1 MRTPPAQG
9 TEVLGHVL
17 IADDEPLLLNSLRRI
32 LESSGHT
39 VDTAS
44 DGRSALDLINREQFD
59 AIISDIS
66 MPGVDGIQLLRA
78 VRERDADVPVILITG
93 NPAVETAVQGV
104 EHGIVAYMVKPFD
117 LREFQRVIAKAVRL
131 RRLAKLSR
139 DAVAFLQSSD
149 RRSGDRAEIE
159 AAFHRALRSLWVAFH
174 PIVNWGERRVYG
186 YEALVR
192 TAEPRLNDP
201 ATLFSIAHRVGK
213 LNDLGRR
220 IRELAALSALA
231 GPEDAILYIN
241 LHPQDLRDDT
251 IYLSSAPLSNLA
263 PRIVLEIT
271 ERASLTG
278 IDDLPARIR
287 TLRQMGFRI
296 AIDDFGAG
304 YSGLGTFAQLEPEV
318 VKLDISLV
326 AEVHKSP
333 TKQKLIRSMTDL
345 CHELGIQVIA
355 EGIETPEERD
365 TVLALGC
372 DLLQGFLF
380 ARPELGFAECDL
392 SETPHH

>member
-1 MRTPPAQG
+1 MNPPTQTGEAQ
-9 TEVLGHVL
+9 GHVL

-44 DGRSALDLINREQFD
+44 DGHAALDLINREQFD

-78 VRERDADVPVILITG
+78 IRERDSDVPVILITG

-104 EHGIVAYMVKPFD
+104 EYGIVAYMVKPFD
-117 LREFQRVIAKAVRL
+117 LREFRRVIAKAVKL

-139 DAVAFLQSSD
+139 DAVAFLQASE
-149 RRSGDRAEIE
+149 RRTGDRAEIE
-159 AAFHRALRSLWVAFH
+159 AVFRRAMRSLWVAFH
-174 PIVNWGERRVYG
+174 PIINWGERRIHG

-192 TAEPRLNDP
+192 TSEPRFNDP
-201 ATLFSIAHRVGK
+201 ATLFSIANRVGK
-213 LNDLGRR
+213 LHDLGRR

-231 GPEDAILYIN
+231 GPEDAIIYIN
-241 LHPQDLRDDT
+241 LHPQDLRDDS
-251 IYLSSAPLSNLA
+251 IYLTDAPLSNLA
-263 PRIVLEIT
+263 PRVVLEIT
-271 ERASLTG
+271 ERASLSG
-278 IDDLPARIR
+278 IEELPTRIR

-355 EGIETPEERD
+355 EGIETSEERD
-365 TVLALGC
+365 TVLGLGC

-380 ARPELGFAECDL
+380 ARPALGFAQCVL
-392 SETPHH
+392 

>member
-1 MRTPPAQG
+1 
-9 TEVLGHVL
+9 
-17 IADDEPLLLNSLRRI
+17 
-32 LESSGHT
+32 
-39 VDTAS
+39 
-44 DGRSALDLINREQFD
+44 
-59 AIISDIS
+59 
-66 MPGVDGIQLLRA
+66 
-78 VRERDADVPVILITG
+78 
-93 NPAVETAVQGV
+93 
-104 EHGIVAYMVKPFD
+104 MVKPFD

-139 DAVAFLQSSD
+139 DAVAFLQASE
-149 RRSGDRAEIE
+149 RRTGDRAEIE
-159 AAFHRALRSLWVAFH
+159 AVFRRALRSLWVAFH
-174 PIVNWGERRVYG
+174 PIIDWGERRIHG

-201 ATLFSIAHRVGK
+201 ASLFSIANRVGK
-213 LNDLGRR
+213 LHDLGRR
-220 IRELAALSALA
+220 IRELAALSAMA
-231 GPEDAILYIN
+231 GPQEAILYIN
-241 LHPQDLRDDT
+241 LHPQDLRDDS
-251 IYLSSAPLSNLA
+251 IYLATAPLSNLA
-263 PRIVLEIT
+263 PRVVLEIT
-271 ERASLTG
+271 ERASLSG

-326 AEVHKSP
+326 AEVHRSP

-355 EGIETPEERD
+355 EGIETAEERD
-365 TVLALGC
+365 SVLSLGC

-380 ARPELGFAECDL
+380 ARPELGFAQCALESRHMKVLGALLRLGVSIRLASKSPGLDESL
-392 SETPHH
+392 TLFHAL